1 MIQYAY
7 LLDLVKNPNVVA
19 VKERKSEGNECRRAD
34 KINIEPSALQ
44 QAENNQSLG

>member
-19 VKERKSEGNECRRAD
+19 VKERKSEGNEYRRAD

-44 QAENNQSLG
+44 QAENN